1 MSNMHPTAAPPASL
15 GFSWLVGLGYVVL
28 FVMLDWAS
36 YIRPFQGLNI
46 TPWNPQ
52 AALAV
57 GLLLWNRRWIWMVWV
72 GLLAAEMVVRGQ
84 PVDWLA
90 LLTSTGALSLIYA
103 AMSQGLTTTLGRPP
117 ALATRRDLLWFT
129 GILVVGALLNG
140 VVYVTTLSAAGLGP
154 TGPIY
159 EAIMRFWVGDAVGL
173 VVVLPMLLVMMN
185 PSRRAALVASLRS
198 PRWWGV
204 TGLLCLL
211 LWIGFGR
218 SGPEHYRYFYL
229 LFLPVVWMS
238 AQLGVVGAVLAS
250 GLTQIGLIIAV
261 QSLPHQDLAVF
272 ELQVL
277 MAAVSMT
284 GLLLGVV
291 VDERAR
297 AAVELQSSLRLAAA
311 GQMTASL
318 AHELSQPLTALS
330 NYAHACQMLAAEA
343 RGLRAEERDRLVE
356 VTRRMVEDAARAG
369 AVVKRL
375 RDFFR
380 TGSTH
385 LEAVSPA
392 ALLGEA
398 IDAHT
403 RRADVLQIRM
413 ESRIEERLP
422 AVWIDPIQIAV
433 VLRNLIANA
442 IDSASAAGKS
452 GHILISAV
460 IADDEL
466 RIEVQDSGPGVDTA
480 RVQTL
485 FEPGASDKPG
495 GMGIG
500 LSICRAIVEAHGG
513 RLWVE
518 TGSGGRFCLTLPMDK
533 EGHSGVTN
541 A

>member
-1 MSNMHPTAAPPASL
+1 MSNMNPIAAPRAPP
-15 GFSWLVGLGYVVL
+15 GYFWLVGLGYVVL
-28 FVMLDWAS
+28 FVLLDWAS

-52 AALAV
+52 AALAIA
-57 GLLLWNRRWIWMVWV
+57 LLLWNRRWIWMVWM
-72 GLLAAEMVVRGQ
+72 GLLAAEIVVRGQ
-84 PVDWLA
+84 PADWLA
-90 LLTSTGALSLIYA
+90 LLTSTGALCLVYA
-103 AMSQGLTTTLGRPP
+103 AMAQGLTSMLGRPP
-117 ALATRRDLLWFT
+117 VLATRRDLLWFT
-129 GILVVGALLNG
+129 GILVVGALLSG
-140 VVYVTTLSAAGLGP
+140 VVYVATLSVAGLGP
-154 TGPIY
+154 VGPIY
-159 EAIMRFWVGDAVGL
+159 EAVMRFWIGDAVGL
-173 VVVLPMLLVMMN
+173 VVVLPMLLVLMN
-185 PSRRAALVASLRS
+185 PSRRGALVLSLKS

-204 TGLLCLL
+204 TVVLCLL
-211 LWIGFGR
+211 LWVGFGR

-250 GLTQIGLIIAV
+250 CLTQIGLIIAV
-261 QSLPHQDLAVF
+261 QTLPHQDLAVF

-277 MAAVSMT
+277 MAAISMT

-330 NYAHACQMLAAEA
+330 NYAHACQMLAAES

-356 VTRRMVEDAARAG
+356 VTRRMVEDATRAG

-385 LEAVSPA
+385 LAFVSPA
-392 ALLGEA
+392 ALLSEA

-403 RRADVLQIRM
+403 RRAEVLQIRL
-413 ESRIEERLP
+413 ESRIEEELP
-422 AVWIDPIQIAV
+422 QVLIDPIQIAV

-442 IDSASAAGKS
+442 IDSASSAGRN
-452 GHILISAV
+452 GHVLISAA
-460 IADDEL
+460 IADEAL
-466 RIEVQDSGPGVDTA
+466 RIKVQDSGPGVDTA

-485 FEPGASDKPG
+485 FEPRASDKPG

-518 TGSGGRFCLTLPMDK
+518 TGAGGRFCFTLPMDK
-533 EGHSGVTN
+533 EDQSGVTN